1 MTARSLAYTYAVAQ
15 DAPDLRRAVDS
26 LTGVVGAPVHL
37 VRPSRG
43 GEAVATVSPVPGED
57 FDQAALAAHLEDL
70 QWLEALARSHHG
82 VIEAIAGC
90 TTVLPLRLATV
101 YLDDDRV
108 RSVLDDGQ
116 RAFLEQLTR
125 LAEHVEWG
133 VKLYIEAP
141 AGAQAAPS
149 RAPDR
154 APDLSPGR
162 AYLHR
167 RRAEQESQH
176 DAFRAAEE
184 AAERIGAAAREH
196 AAGRARHRVQQ
207 GELAVEPGVNVMND
221 AYLVPLDHAE
231 AFRADVLNSTDSLT
245 GVRVVV
251 TGPWAPYS
259 FADRGP
265 AGESAP

>member
-1 MTARSLAYTYAVAQ
+1 MTARSLAYAYAVAQ
-15 DAPDLRRAVDS
+15 DAPGLRSALDG
-26 LTGVVGAPVHL
+26 LTGVLREPVHL
-37 VRPSRG
+37 VRPTRG
-43 GEAVATVSPVPGED
+43 GDPVAAVSPVPAED

-70 QWLEALARSHHG
+70 PWLEALARSHHG
-82 VIEAIAGC
+82 VIEAIARC

-116 RAFLEQLTR
+116 GAFLDQLSR

-133 VKLYIEAP
+133 VKLYVEAP
-141 AGAQAAPS
+141 AASQAAPS
-149 RAPDR
+149 R

-196 AAGRARHRVQQ
+196 GAGRARHRVQQ
-207 GELAVEPGVNVMND
+207 GELALEPGVNVMND

-231 AFRADVLNSTDSLT
+231 AFRADVLNSTDGLT

-259 FADRGP
+259 FAAPGP
-265 AGESAP
+265 AGETAP